1 MQGRLHCLKCQ
12 WEQHCFPSIAS
23 VGVITVLPDKPVR
36 HSAISLW
43 RSIRMT
49 SWLLSILIY
58 TPTAAHASSGP
69 QACLSVAFLVNH
81 SFLLYSVSQYFP

>member
-49 SWLLSILIY
+49 SWLLSINIY
-58 TPTAAHASSGP
+58 IPQLQLMQAQDHRPASRL
-69 QACLSVAFLVNH
+69 LS
-81 SFLLYSVSQYFP
+81 